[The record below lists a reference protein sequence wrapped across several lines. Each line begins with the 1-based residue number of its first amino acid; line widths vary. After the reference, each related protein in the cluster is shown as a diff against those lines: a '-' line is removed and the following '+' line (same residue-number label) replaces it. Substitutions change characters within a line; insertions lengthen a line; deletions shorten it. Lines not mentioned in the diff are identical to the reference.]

1 MEGKGRRRNAPHGA
15 YIPGSGCRS
24 FGCFCWIFSSSK
36 TWLQVWRSEDDG
48 EHHHR
53 GRNRLFLVSRSRIP
67 NHQTS
72 TSLLTFYIYIY
83 ICALHT
89 QTARGEASFSSILS
103 KLEKANENEKIVLLG
118 ARARQT
124 EMSRVRSRWQMCAP
138 RVNGMSLGVILGSPG
153 GSPVDPPPFTSTS
166 TVSF

>member
-83 ICALHT
+83 IYVLCILKQRA
-89 QTARGEASFSSILS
+89 ARPPSPPSSRNLWKRMRMRKLS
-103 KLEKANENEKIVLLG
+103 CS
-118 ARARQT
+118 ARALDKRKCR
-124 EMSRVRSRWQMCAP
+124 ECGADGRCVRRVLMECR
-138 RVNGMSLGVILGSPG
+138 
-153 GSPVDPPPFTSTS
+153 
-166 TVSF
+166 